1 MIKKASHSLLL
12 IIQLSI
18 YYLIT
23 PLAYLFYKNKY
34 PWIICERGDD
44 ARDNGYTMFKYLRH
58 EQQYINAYYL
68 INKKSVDYQKVKSL
82 GKVVRYKSLKHWLL
96 YRVAECRMTT
106 HLAAFAPGNYIGE
119 WFKHHKQCGIN
130 VFLQH
135 GITHNE
141 FPSNYFEHN
150 GSDLFICGAKPEYDH
165 ISKYCHYPERNVVYT
180 GFSRFDELHGIET
193 KNQILVMPTWRSYL
207 QGLSKE
213 EFKQSKY
220 FQTWDSLLRSK
231 ELNDKLEKENIKLVF
246 YIHYDLQKYT
256 DCFTSYGSNIVIA
269 DFDHYDVQTLLKESK
284 LLITDYS
291 SIFFDFA
298 YMRKPLI
305 YYQFDYDDFY
315 GKHYKQ
321 SYFNHKKNGFG
332 PVVDNNTILME
343 SIINCINNNFI
354 LENEYEDRIKN
365 FFPLF
370 DSSNSKRI
378 FDSIINMFIGK
389 KRYKEMAKK
398 ATYLT
403 FTGDD
408 YGRNVESTKGISEAY
423 DRGFIQQTSLMVNR
437 NENDMVD
444 ITHIPMGKTTFH
456 YNILEGNKMYDHDGE
471 WFYFIE
477 EDGIAK
483 RLGNKKT
490 FFKIQ
495 KEDKDIIVNELKNQI
510 KRYKELGY
518 HCVTFDSHGHMHNR
532 LPIAKFMIP
541 ICKEAGF
548 KVARIPANIKH
559 THLLFDLTYKKYV
572 THLYRKNFITTDFF
586 CSYYDLIHLDLNK
599 YAGKTIEVM
608 THPFMFDYGVDNRR
622 DISFELLQTYINKFN
637 VKLINY
643 NDLIKMKEKKNG

>member
-1 MIKKASHSLLL
+1 MKKTCHFLLL

-23 PLAYLFYKNKY
+23 PLAYLLYKNKY

-58 EQQYINAYYL
+58 EQQYINVYYL
-68 INKKSVDYQKVKSL
+68 IDKKSVDYPKVKSL
-82 GKVVRYKSLKHWLL
+82 GKVVRYKSFKHWLL
-96 YRVAECRMTT
+96 YRVAECRMST

-141 FPSNYFEHN
+141 FPSNYYEHN

-165 ISKYCHYPERNVVYT
+165 ISKNCHYPEGSVVYT
-180 GFSRFDELHGIET
+180 GFSRFDELHDFET
-193 KNQILVMPTWRSYL
+193 KDQILVMPTWRSYL

-213 EFKQSKY
+213 EFKKSKY
-220 FQTWDSLLRSK
+220 FQAWDNLLRNK
-231 ELNDKLEKENIKLVF
+231 ELNDKLEKENIKLAF
-246 YIHYDLQKYT
+246 YIHYSLQSYS
-256 DCFTSYGSNIVIA
+256 DCFTGYDNNIVIA

-321 SYFNHKKNGFG
+321 SYFNHKENGFG
-332 PVVDNNTILME
+332 PVVDNNIILIE
-343 SIINCINNNFI
+343 SISNCISSNFT
-354 LENEYEDRIKN
+354 LEKEYKDRIKS
-365 FFPLF
+365 FFSIY
-370 DSSNSKRI
+370 DTNNSKRI
-378 FDSIINMFIGK
+378 FGSVINVFISNK
-389 KRYKEMAKK
+389 KYKGMAKEP
-398 ATYLT
+398 TYLT

-408 YGRNVESTKGISEAY
+408 YGRNKESTIGINEAFEKNY
-423 DRGFIQQTSLMVNR
+423 IQQASLMVNR
-437 NENDMVD
+437 SAEDHGDIDMSYRDKIVYHFN
-444 ITHIPMGKTTFH
+444 IT
-456 YNILEGNKMYDHDGE
+456 EGYQSFDDTSYYAYSVNQDSSLARK
-471 WFYFIE
+471 INN
-477 EDGIAK
+477 
-483 RLGNKKT
+483 RKT
-490 FFKIQ
+490 FFKIEKNDLSVIN
-495 KEDKDIIVNELKNQI
+495 KEFANQLTKYKD
-510 KRYKELGY
+510 LGY
-518 HCVTFDSHGHMHNR
+518 DYVAFDSHGHMHNR
-532 LPIAKFMIP
+532 LPIAKLLIP
-541 ICKEAGF
+541 KCKKEGF
-548 KVARIPANIKH
+548 IVARIPANIKH

-572 THLYRKNFITTDFF
+572 THLYRRNFITTDYF
-586 CSYYDLIHLDLNK
+586 CSCYDLIHLNLNK
-599 YAGKTIEVM
+599 YVSKTIEVM
-608 THPFMFDYGVDNRR
+608 THPFMFDYGLDNRR
-622 DISFELLQTYINKFN
+622 DISFESLQKYTSKFN